1 MGCVRSAFAVA
12 LICALGTVAVVNGG
26 AANDAASLARLA
38 EGGKFRYVHWNI
50 GHFALG
56 LAPQTAIEAADSSE
70 RAAAYRAQIERLHPD
85 FLGLSE
91 FEPEF
96 DKSGRLATNE
106 VFAAFQTKLVGPKNN
121 YQCNAMF
128 TRFPCVRHEIV
139 DYEVRRQRTYFIDSV
154 FMFGRN
160 EVHVVQSHLDWYR
173 GEDGKTPYARGQM
186 HQLIERFKD
195 ASYVI
200 IAADFNV
207 WKVADYAPFVEAGYT
222 VANGGEDGHLNTFGN
237 NLREAERVLDNIVVK
252 GFDVQG
258 IFVADNNRKL
268 SDHKIFGCNLVMKNA
283 TVK

>member
-1 MGCVRSAFAVA
+1 MGCRRFVFAVA
-12 LICALGTVAVVNGG
+12 LICALGAIV
-26 AANDAASLARLA
+26 AANGDDATDAASLARLA
-38 EGGKFRYVHWNI
+38 DGEMFRYVHWNI
-50 GHFALG
+50 GHFAFG
-56 LAPQTAIEAADSSE
+56 LSSKTSIESADSAARAAD
-70 RAAAYRAQIERLHPD
+70 YRTQIERLHPD

-91 FEPEF
+91 FEPQF
-96 DKSGRLATNE
+96 DKAGRLATNE
-106 VFAAFQTKLVGPKNN
+106 VFAAFPTKLVGPKNN
-121 YQCNAMF
+121 YQCNALF
-128 TRFPCVRHEIV
+128 ARFPCVRHEIV

-154 FMFGRN
+154 FMFGTN

-222 VANGGEDGHLNTFGN
+222 VANGGADGHLNTFGN
-237 NLREAERVLDNIVVK
+237 NLRETERVLDNIVVK

-258 IFVADNNRKL
+258 IFVADNDRRL
-268 SDHKIFGCNLVMKNA
+268 SDHKIFGCNLVMKNTTA
-283 TVK
+283 K

>member
-1 MGCVRSAFAVA
+1 M
-12 LICALGTVAVVNGG
+12 
-26 AANDAASLARLA
+26 
-38 EGGKFRYVHWNI
+38 
-50 GHFALG
+50 
-56 LAPQTAIEAADSSE
+56 ADSIFTDWLS
-70 RAAAYRAQIERLHPD
+70 ALQNLQSSVSKD
-85 FLGLSE
+85 LSE
-91 FEPEF
+91 IRKQKAEIQQLKA
-96 DKSGRLATNE
+96 DILNE

-154 FMFGRN
+154 FMFGTN

-222 VANGGEDGHLNTFGN
+222 VANGGADGHLNTFGN
-237 NLREAERVLDNIVVK
+237 NLRETERVLDNIVVK

-258 IFVADNNRKL
+258 IFVADNDRKL

>member
-1 MGCVRSAFAVA
+1 MGCVRSAFSVA
-12 LICALGTVAVVNGG
+12 LICALGAVAAVNGD
-26 AANDAASLARLA
+26 AANDVASLARLA

-85 FLGLSE
+85 FLGFSE
-91 FEPEF
+91 FEPVF
-96 DKSGRLATNE
+96 DKAGRLATNE
-106 VFAAFQTKLVGPKNN
+106 VYSIFPTRLVGPKNN
-121 YQCNAMF
+121 YQCNALF
-128 TRFPCVRHEIV
+128 TRFPCVRHEV
-139 DYEVRRQRTYFIDSV
+139 VNYEVRRQRTYFIDSV
-154 FMFGRN
+154 FMFGTN
-160 EVHVVQSHLDWYR
+160 EVHVVQTHLDWYR

-186 HQLIERFKD
+186 RQLIERFKD

-222 VANGGEDGHLNTFGN
+222 VANGGADGHLNTYGN

>member
-1 MGCVRSAFAVA
+1 MGCVRSAFVVA
-12 LICALGTVAVVNGG
+12 LICALGAVAAVNGD
-26 AANDAASLARLA
+26 AANDVASLARLD

-50 GHFALG
+50 GHFSLG

-85 FLGLSE
+85 FLGFSE
-91 FEPEF
+91 FEPVF
-96 DKSGRLATNE
+96 DKAGRLATNE
-106 VFAAFQTKLVGPKNN
+106 VFSIFPTRLVGPKNN
-121 YQCNAMF
+121 YQCNALF
-128 TRFPCVRHEIV
+128 TRFPCVRHEV
-139 DYEVRRQRTYFIDSV
+139 VNYEVRRQRTYFIDSV
-154 FMFGRN
+154 FMFGTN
-160 EVHVVQSHLDWYR
+160 EVHVVQTHLDWYR

-186 HQLIERFKD
+186 RQLIERFKD

-222 VANGGEDGHLNTFGN
+222 VANGGADGHLNTYGN
-237 NLREAERVLDNIVVK
+237 NLREVERVLDNIVVK

>member
-12 LICALGTVAVVNGG
+12 LICALGAVAAVNGD

-56 LAPQTAIEAADSSE
+56 LAPRTAIEAADSSE

-85 FLGLSE
+85 FLGLSG
-91 FEPEF
+91 FEPVF

-106 VFAAFQTKLVGPKNN
+106 VFAAFQTKMVGPKNN

-154 FMFGRN
+154 FMFGTN

-195 ASYVI
+195 ASHVI

-207 WKVADYAPFVEAGYT
+207 WKVADYALFVEAGYT
-222 VANGGEDGHLNTFGN
+222 VANGGADGHLNTFGN
-237 NLREAERVLDNIVVK
+237 NLRETERVLDNIVVK

-258 IFVADNNRKL
+258 IFVADNDRKL
-268 SDHKIFGCNLVMKNA
+268 SDHKIFGCNLVL
-283 TVK
+283 

>member
-1 MGCVRSAFAVA
+1 V
-12 LICALGTVAVVNGG
+12 
-26 AANDAASLARLA
+26 AANGDDATDAASLARLA
-38 EGGKFRYVHWNI
+38 EGELFRYVHWNI

-56 LAPQTAIEAADSSE
+56 LAPRTAIEAPDSSA

-106 VFAAFQTKLVGPKNN
+106 VFAAFPTKLVGPKNN

-154 FMFGRN
+154 FIFGTN

-200 IAADFNV
+200 IAADFNM
-207 WKVADYAPFVEAGYT
+207 WKVADYAPFVKAGYT
-222 VANGGEDGHLNTFGN
+222 VANGGADGHLNTYGN

>member
-1 MGCVRSAFAVA
+1 MGCRRFVFAVA
-12 LICALGTVAVVNGG
+12 LICALGAIV
-26 AANDAASLARLA
+26 AANGDDATDAASLARLA
-38 EGGKFRYVHWNI
+38 EGELFRYVHWNI

-56 LAPQTAIEAADSSE
+56 LAPRTAIEATDSSA

-106 VFAAFQTKLVGPKNN
+106 VFAAFPTKLVGPKNN

-154 FMFGRN
+154 FIFGTN

-222 VANGGEDGHLNTFGN
+222 VANGGADGHLNTFGN
-237 NLREAERVLDNIVVK
+237 NLRETERVLDNIVVK

-258 IFVADNNRKL
+258 IFVADNDRKL

>member
-1 MGCVRSAFAVA
+1 MGCVRTAFSVA
-12 LICALGTVAVVNGG
+12 LICALGAVAAVNGD
-26 AANDAASLARLA
+26 AANDVASLARLA

-85 FLGLSE
+85 FLGFSE
-91 FEPEF
+91 FEPVF
-96 DKSGRLATNE
+96 DKAGRLATNE
-106 VFAAFQTKLVGPKNN
+106 VFSIFPTRLVGPKNN
-121 YQCNAMF
+121 YQCNALF
-128 TRFPCVRHEIV
+128 TRFPCVRHAV
-139 DYEVRRQRTYFIDSV
+139 VNYEVRRQRTYFIDSV
-154 FMFGRN
+154 FMFGTN
-160 EVHVVQSHLDWYR
+160 EVHVVQTHLDWYR

-186 HQLIERFKD
+186 RQLIERFKD
-195 ASYVI
+195 MPYVI
-200 IAADFNV
+200 VAADFNV

-222 VANGGEDGHLNTFGN
+222 VANGGADGHLNTYGN